1 MKKDINQRHDQT
13 SDQDPEAIL
22 RELFLEIL
30 CTSNSTGRGRE
41 PSEAKAVIGFFG
53 SLGNP
58 IPVNGPLGERNY
70 LAKLRG
76 ETGHPVMFHRK
87 GSNFSS
93 AVKTPVDTFEVV
105 CLDGT
110 QRGEIIFSPYHP
122 RRSNRA
128 PDGFTL
134 TPTDPATGTDPV
146 EGHGT
151 TFFVF
156 HFPHALPAAIRSDFE
171 GSTGEKLAQTV
182 ESALARYR
190 FKK

>member
-1 MKKDINQRHDQT
+1 MNQVHESIERQRADTTLHHIPGMRQMGQIMQNGPNCD
-13 SDQDPEAIL
+13 
-22 RELFLEIL
+22 EIP
-30 CTSNSTGRGRE
+30 G
-41 PSEAKAVIGFFG
+41 AKGPFG
-53 SLGNP
+53 SLSNP
-58 IPVNGPLGERNY
+58 IPVNGPIGERKY

-110 QRGEIIFSPYHP
+110 QRGEITFSPYHP

-156 HFPHALPAAIRSDFE
+156 NFPHALPAAIRSDFE
-171 GSTGEKLAQTV
+171 GSTGEKLAHTV
-182 ESALARYR
+182 ESALARYH
-190 FKK
+190 FEKEDA

>member
-1 MKKDINQRHDQT
+1 MKNMHESPEKQR
-13 SDQDPEAIL
+13 QDLGGAGIPDMEAMGAL
-22 RELFLEIL
+22 MGAGADCDEIP
-30 CTSNSTGRGRE
+30 GGQG
-41 PSEAKAVIGFFG
+41 AFG
-53 SLGNP
+53 SPGNP
-58 IPVNGPLGERNY
+58 IPVNGPIGERKY

-76 ETGHPVMFHRK
+76 QTGHPVMFHRK

-110 QRGEIIFSPYHP
+110 QRREITFSPYHP

-190 FKK
+190 FEKEDA

>member
-1 MKKDINQRHDQT
+1 MNQVHESIERQRADTTLHHIPGMHQMGQIMQNGPNCD
-13 SDQDPEAIL
+13 
-22 RELFLEIL
+22 EIP
-30 CTSNSTGRGRE
+30 G
-41 PSEAKAVIGFFG
+41 AKGPFG
-53 SLGNP
+53 TLSNP
-58 IPVNGPLGERNY
+58 IPVNGPIGERKY

-110 QRGEIIFSPYHP
+110 QRGEITFSPYHP

-156 HFPHALPAAIRSDFE
+156 NFPHALPAAIRSDFE
-171 GSTGEKLAQTV
+171 GSTGETLAQTV

-190 FKK
+190 FKKEDA